1 MWGLNLVNI
10 AHGIKSINLIY
21 VGFKGLQR
29 FDNGNRRRSINLIYV
44 GFKVFKNVYVY
55 AYYQSINL
63 IYVGFQCRFISLI
76 FNFKFKG
83 E

>member
-44 GFKVFKNVYVY
+44 GFKDDKFSMRQEKTTSYK
-55 AYYQSINL
+55 
-63 IYVGFQCRFISLI
+63 
-76 FNFKFKG
+76 FNICG
-83 E
+83 V